1 MNKLLPLLVAGGALL
16 LLTKS
21 SKAET
26 EVTAAIR
33 EAAVRYNVPPSYLYG
48 ICKTESSCNLNLAY
62 RFHPDG
68 ASYGLFGLTRY
79 VAPVPL
85 PNIQKQANYAAAYL
99 RKCYGTFKSWNLA
112 IQAYHLGIPAVKRG
126 KRAPRYLRKVLS
138 FSKEWR

>member
-1 MNKLLPLLVAGGALL
+1 MNKLLPLIAVGGVLL

-48 ICKTESSCNLNLAY
+48 ICKTESSCSQNWAY

-68 ASYGLFGLTRY
+68 VSYGLFGLTRY

-85 PNIQKQANYAAAYL
+85 PDIQKQANYAAAYL
-99 RKCYGTFKSWNLA
+99 RKCYDTFKGWNLA

-126 KRAPRYLRKVLS
+126 KRDYSYLKRVLS
-138 FSKEWR
+138 FSKDW